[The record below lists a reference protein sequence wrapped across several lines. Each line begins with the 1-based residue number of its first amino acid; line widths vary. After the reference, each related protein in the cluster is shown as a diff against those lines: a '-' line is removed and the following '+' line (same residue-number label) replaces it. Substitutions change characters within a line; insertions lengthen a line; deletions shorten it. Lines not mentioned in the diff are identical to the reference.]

1 MKNITPKT
9 IATFDPPLRNSMN
22 PATAAPPTVAGVL
35 IALVLA
41 CIALLPRVQAVVPA
55 PDGGYPGGNTAEGT
69 DALLSLTSGT
79 NNTAVGW
86 FSLNTLTTG
95 QYNTAVGAGALS
107 VNTANLN
114 TATGAAA
121 LWSNTSGRENTAK
134 GALALFSNI
143 TGSENTANGA
153 FALFGN
159 TAGFFNV
166 ANGHSALYSNA
177 TGSFNTANGNVALYS
192 NTDGNGNTANGN
204 STLYSNITGDNNTAN
219 GLRALLHNT
228 TGSINTANGVNALQS
243 NTIGGAN
250 TAIGYQALFNNAAGN
265 FNTALGY
272 FAGSSVTGDNN
283 IDIGN
288 TGLAADS
295 ETIRIGIQGLHGA
308 TYIAGIRGATVAS
321 GVTVVAGTGGHLGTM
336 TSSRRFKE
344 EIKPM
349 DKASEA
355 VLALKPVTFRYKR
368 ELDPNGIPQFGL
380 VAEEVEKVNPN
391 LVACDAKGEVF
402 TVRYEAVNA
411 MLLNEFLKEHQKV
424 KEQQSSIARLQ
435 ATVAQQQHEFR
446 AAIAQQRKKMETI
459 VTHLRE
465 QAAQIQKVNDQLQVS
480 KPAPQLVVSKP

>member
-1 MKNITPKT
+1 MKNQNTVFT
-9 IATFDPPLRNSMN
+9 IILLASFGLLLR
-22 PATAAPPTVAGVL
+22 A
-35 IALVLA
+35 
-41 CIALLPRVQAVVPA
+41 QAVVPP
-55 PDGGYPGGNTAEGT
+55 PDGGYPGRNTAEGT
-69 DALLSLTSGT
+69 DALFGLTSGT

-86 FSLNTLTTG
+86 FSLKTLTTG

-121 LWSNTSGRENTAK
+121 LWHNTSGRENTAK

-166 ANGHSALYSNA
+166 ANGHSALYSN
-177 TGSFNTANGNVALYS
+177 TSGSF
-192 NTDGNGNTANGN
+192 NTANGN
-204 STLYSNITGDNNTAN
+204 STLYSNTDGHGNTANGNSGLYSNTTGDNNTAN

-228 TGSINTANGVNALQS
+228 TGSINTANGVNALQN

-250 TAIGYQALFNNAAGN
+250 TASGYQALFNNTAGN
-265 FNTALGY
+265 FNIALGY
-272 FAGSSVTGDNN
+272 FAGSNVTGDNN
-283 IDIGN
+283 IDVGN
-288 TGLAADS
+288 NGLAADS

-308 TYIAGIRGATVAS
+308 TFIAGIRGATVAN
-321 GVTVVAGTGGHLGTM
+321 GATVVAGTDGHLGTM

-368 ELDPNGIPQFGL
+368 QLDPNRIPQFGL
-380 VAEEVEKVNPN
+380 VAEEVEKVNPD
-391 LVACDAKGEVF
+391 LVACDAKGEVS

-411 MLLNEFLKEHQKV
+411 MLLNEFLKEHRKV
-424 KEQQSSIARLQ
+424 EGQGRKVREQDATITRLTSKAEKQEAIIGELRNEMKTLTAQFKEQ
-435 ATVAQQQHEFR
+435 T
-446 AAIAQQRKKMETI
+446 
-459 VTHLRE
+459 
-465 QAAQIQKVNDQLQVS
+465 AQIQKVSAQVEMS
-480 KPAPQLVVSKP
+480 KFATGRIRGGGPPRQVMLNNP

>member
-1 MKNITPKT
+1 MNSYGQKSNRAYTTKWKIEFMKNRNTTTSCIT
-9 IATFDPPLRNSMN
+9 IL
-22 PATAAPPTVAGVL
+22 
-35 IALVLA
+35 LVLA
-41 CIALLPRVQAVVPA
+41 CFALVPRAQAILPP
-55 PDGGYPGGNTAEGT
+55 PDGGYPGGNTAEGQA
-69 DALLSLTSGT
+69 ALLSLTSGT

-86 FSLNTLTTG
+86 FSLKTLTTG

-114 TATGAAA
+114 TAAGAAA

-153 FALFGN
+153 FALFEN

-166 ANGHSALYSNA
+166 ANGHSALYSN
-177 TGSFNTANGNVALYS
+177 TSGSF
-192 NTDGNGNTANGN
+192 NTANGN
-204 STLYSNITGDNNTAN
+204 STLYSNTDGHGNTANGNSALYSNTTGDHNTAN

-228 TGSINTANGVNALQS
+228 TGSINTANGVNALQN

-250 TAIGYQALFNNAAGN
+250 TATGYQALFNNIAGN

-272 FAGSSVTGDNN
+272 FAGSNVTGDNN

-288 TGLAADS
+288 NGLAADS

-321 GVTVVAGTGGHLGTM
+321 GVTVVAGTNGHLGTM

-355 VLALKPVTFRYKR
+355 VLALKPVTFRYKK

-380 VAEEVEKVNPN
+380 VAEEVEKVNPD

-411 MLLNEFLKEHQKV
+411 MLLNEFLKEHKKV
-424 KEQQSSIARLQ
+424 EEQDTSIARLQ

-446 AAIAQQRKKMETI
+446 AAIAQQRKEMQTV

-465 QAAQIQKVNDQLQVS
+465 QAAQIQKVSGQVEATKLEQPLASNDY
-480 KPAPQLVVSKP
+480 